1 MLPCDRSVPKSSIS
15 VEEYIPGAGKIHK
28 YILSQGFTLQLKI
41 IKKGSSFKPGI
52 LTCSDLH
59 LYRKDDEL
67 VLVGGIGLDPN
78 EGCVIVS
85 IP

>member
-1 MLPCDRSVPKSSIS
+1 MLEGRS
-15 VEEYIPGAGKIHK
+15 
-28 YILSQGFTLQLKI
+28 T
-41 IKKGSSFKPGI
+41 I

-67 VLVGGIGLDPN
+67 VLIGGIGLDPD
-78 EGCVIVS
+78 EGCVVVS